1 MHNIFSALKQ
11 GTQANHT
18 ILENTHPFSLYHQT
32 SSFDVTVY
40 EEVLSVMY
48 WFHSAVAGALQ
59 ESAKR
64 NSDLLPLLTHIN
76 IDSVLDAL
84 NSDLAQLRANS
95 VSNDVTLS
103 TLSTSKDESPS
114 LVDLPSFYSDSSRT
128 ISALYV
134 WLGSSMGAN
143 IIVRRLATISPAP
156 PTHYYAA
163 MSQCGRAWVTFKQHV
178 ETLIPSLST
187 GTPQLARHI
196 VEDANSWFA
205 YLIALGEAK
214 QSTSLPVQAQKA

>member
-18 ILENTHPFSLYHQT
+18 TLENTYPFSLYHQT
-32 SSFDVTVY
+32 SSFNVTVY

-84 NSDLAQLRANS
+84 NCDLAQLRDIS
-95 VSNDVTLS
+95 VSNGVSLS
-103 TLSTSKDESPS
+103 TLSSESPI

-163 MSQCGRAWVTFKQHV
+163 MSQCARAWVTFKQHV
-178 ETLIPSLST
+178 ETLTPSLST
-187 GTPQLARHI
+187 GNPKLTQHI

>member
-18 ILENTHPFSLYHQT
+18 TLENTYPFSLYHQT
-32 SSFDVTVY
+32 SSFNVTVY

-76 IDSVLDAL
+76 TDSVLDAL
-84 NSDLAQLRANS
+84 NCDLAQLRDNS
-95 VSNDVTLS
+95 VSNGITLS
-103 TLSTSKDESPS
+103 SESPI

-143 IIVRRLATISPAP
+143 IIVRQLATISPAP

-163 MSQCGRAWVTFKQHV
+163 MSQCARAWVTFKQHV

-187 GTPQLARHI
+187 GNPQLTQHI

-214 QSTSLPVQAQKA
+214 QSTSLTMQAQKA

>member
-18 ILENTHPFSLYHQT
+18 ILENTYPFSLYHKT
-32 SSFDVTVY
+32 SSFNVTVY

-48 WFHSAVAGALQ
+48 WFHGTVAGALQ

-84 NSDLAQLRANS
+84 NRDLAQLRDIS
-95 VSNDVTLS
+95 VSNGIALS
-103 TLSTSKDESPS
+103 TLSSESPS

-163 MSQCGRAWVTFKQHV
+163 MSQCARAWVTFKQHV

-187 GTPQLARHI
+187 GNPQLTQHI

-214 QSTSLPVQAQKA
+214 QSSSLAVQAQKA

>member
-18 ILENTHPFSLYHQT
+18 ALENTYPFSLYHQT
-32 SSFDVTVY
+32 SSFNVTVY

-84 NSDLAQLRANS
+84 NCDLAQLRDNS
-95 VSNDVTLS
+95 ISNGVSLS
-103 TLSTSKDESPS
+103 TLSSESPI

-163 MSQCGRAWVTFKQHV
+163 MSQCARAWVTFKQHV
-178 ETLIPSLST
+178 ETLTPSLST
-187 GTPQLARHI
+187 GNPKLTQHI

>member
-18 ILENTHPFSLYHQT
+18 TLENTYPFSLYHQT
-32 SSFDVTVY
+32 SSFNVTVY

-84 NSDLAQLRANS
+84 NCDLAQLRDIS
-95 VSNDVTLS
+95 VSNGVSLS
-103 TLSTSKDESPS
+103 TLSSESPI

-163 MSQCGRAWVTFKQHV
+163 MSQCARAWVTFKQHV
-178 ETLIPSLST
+178 ETLTPSLST
-187 GTPQLARHI
+187 GNPKLTRHI

>member
-18 ILENTHPFSLYHQT
+18 ILENTYPFSLYHQT
-32 SSFDVTVY
+32 SSFNVTVY

-64 NSDLLPLLTHIN
+64 NSDLLPLLTQIN

-84 NSDLAQLRANS
+84 NRDLAQLRANS
-95 VSNDVTLS
+95 VSNGVTLS
-103 TLSTSKDESPS
+103 TSSDESSS

-163 MSQCGRAWVTFKQHV
+163 MSQCARAWVTFKQHV

-187 GTPQLARHI
+187 GNPQLTQHI

-214 QSTSLPVQAQKA
+214 QSTSLTMQAQQA

>member
-18 ILENTHPFSLYHQT
+18 TLENTYPFSLYHQT
-32 SSFDVTVY
+32 SSFNVTVY

-48 WFHSAVAGALQ
+48 WFHSAVAGALK

-84 NSDLAQLRANS
+84 NCDLAQLRDISESNS
-95 VSNDVTLS
+95 VTLNS
-103 TLSTSKDESPS
+103 ESPI

-163 MSQCGRAWVTFKQHV
+163 MSQCARAWVTFKQHV
-178 ETLIPSLST
+178 ETLTPSLST
-187 GTPQLARHI
+187 GNPQLTQHI

>member
-18 ILENTHPFSLYHQT
+18 TLENTYPFSLYHQT
-32 SSFDVTVY
+32 SSFNVTVY

-59 ESAKR
+59 ESTKR

-84 NSDLAQLRANS
+84 NCDLAQLRDIS
-95 VSNDVTLS
+95 VSNGVSLS
-103 TLSTSKDESPS
+103 TLSSESPI

-163 MSQCGRAWVTFKQHV
+163 MSQCARAWVTFKQHV
-178 ETLIPSLST
+178 ETLTPSLST
-187 GTPQLARHI
+187 GNPQLTQHI

>member
-18 ILENTHPFSLYHQT
+18 TLENTYPFSLYHQT
-32 SSFDVTVY
+32 SSFNVTVY

-84 NSDLAQLRANS
+84 NCDLAQLRDISESNS
-95 VSNDVTLS
+95 VTLNS
-103 TLSTSKDESPS
+103 ESPI

-163 MSQCGRAWVTFKQHV
+163 MSQCARAWVTFKQHV
-178 ETLIPSLST
+178 ETLTPSLST
-187 GTPQLARHI
+187 GNPQLTQHI

>member
-18 ILENTHPFSLYHQT
+18 TLENTYPFSLYHQT
-32 SSFDVTVY
+32 SSFNVTVY

-84 NSDLAQLRANS
+84 NCDLAQLRDIS
-95 VSNDVTLS
+95 VSNSVTLS
-103 TLSTSKDESPS
+103 SESPI
-114 LVDLPSFYSDSSRT
+114 LVDLPSFYSDSSRA

-163 MSQCGRAWVTFKQHV
+163 MSQCARAWVTFKQHV
-178 ETLIPSLST
+178 ETLTPSLST
-187 GTPQLARHI
+187 GNPKLTRHI

>member
-18 ILENTHPFSLYHQT
+18 TLENTYPFSLYHQT
-32 SSFDVTVY
+32 SSFNVTVY

-64 NSDLLPLLTHIN
+64 NSDLLPLLTYIN

-84 NSDLAQLRANS
+84 NRDLTQLRDNS
-95 VSNDVTLS
+95 VSNGVTLS
-103 TLSTSKDESPS
+103 MSRDESPS

-163 MSQCGRAWVTFKQHV
+163 MSQCARAWVTFKQHV

-187 GTPQLARHI
+187 GNPQLPQHI